1 MKIDSD
7 KIVNRGLETCLIGDL
22 KFFLNNSRFVSPL
35 TAFLYFLK
43 WHAISYW
50 GSLRAIQ
57 SYFKM
62 FLMGT
67 LILDNYQA
75 SGGSI
80 DPEKVH

>member
-7 KIVNRGLETCLIGDL
+7 KIVNRGLETCLIADL

-50 GSLRAIQ
+50 VSLRL
-57 SYFKM
+57 FKVISRC
-62 FLMGT
+62 F
-67 LILDNYQA
+67 
-75 SGGSI
+75 
-80 DPEKVH
+80 